1 MNESPKRDELHRL
14 LEHRVTR
21 TVLAVCI
28 VVSLLPF
35 AWVGALQTLFL
46 VVFGLEL
53 TLRLGATARRRRARA
68 DDDPRPS
75 RAELVFLLID
85 FLAWMSFLPLDQ
97 LFGLHASWLRGLR
110 LFRLLLLFRLGRP
123 LIVDLWRVLTR
134 REQLQ
139 QLALVTAAVLALSF
153 LSAIVLTQLA
163 VPHDYDGV
171 HGVPEDFWDRVWWSF
186 RQVESP
192 DNLVSHLGEHP
203 IVLLVSFGLT
213 ITGIFVFSYLIGVGT
228 TVVDQVLR
236 AERRRPVPFHSHTL
250 VIGPIAE
257 SELLVREFVGL
268 YEKNREGR
276 RISWRAIVKWI
287 VDPDHPRPRRYA
299 LPRMALLGPEEMP
312 PPFLYEPTMRWVVH
326 RKGNGDDLV
335 ALRLVAASEAKR
347 VVIVS
352 PPPRPQGDPDATTV
366 TALAAFRSENREAHA
381 FVEVRESANAEV
393 VRALG
398 GPGTHTLDVSR
409 VLGLFLVQHLLT
421 PGVERIFQE
430 LLSASGHELYTHVF
444 LDPDERRA
452 LAARQLDFTE
462 LRRCARKDGVLLLG
476 VFQGEEVRRSPRDLI
491 DADALDARFCPN
503 ATPDRAPERASP
515 VRGLFG
521 IALNY
526 AHLRAVAHACLKS
539 GATPPAPS
547 AEFLLDELELERCP
561 RPRRVVLVGY
571 DSALRSLA
579 EGLARVVEGVELVS
593 VMSTERL
600 NPGRRTRLGLGADG
614 SRALENGGSLRVV
627 LDDASVIAERA
638 ARLAEDADAVV
649 FLSDGRE
656 QDADA
661 HTLLRVLRFAAA
673 LGHEGPE
680 LRCLV
685 EVEGLADPEPVQAKL
700 RLISR
705 RLRPVFLSTERLTRY
720 FLVHSAFVPG
730 VSAVY
735 DSLLSARGESLVR
748 IPLAPRPD
756 DARGLT
762 FDALIETFAPLG
774 CLPVAVEVSTPSGEE
789 VLVNPARDLRLERR
803 VVSAVFA
810 LADRS
815 RLEELLRRRTSEAP
829 QSDGDDEVS
838 DASPASPESS
848 ESPESP
854 ESSASP
860 ESSKSSESSESSES
874 DARRGQSP

>member
-1 MNESPKRDELHRL
+1 MTESRKRDELHRL

-21 TVLAVCI
+21 SVLAVCI

-53 TLRLGATARRRRARA
+53 TLRLGATARRRRTRGE
-68 DDDPRPS
+68 DDPRPS
-75 RAELVFLLID
+75 RAELVFLVID
-85 FLAWMSFLPLDQ
+85 FLAWASFLPLDE

-139 QLALVTAAVLALSF
+139 QLGLVTAAVLALSF

-171 HGVPEDFWDRVWWSF
+171 DGIPEGFWDRVWWSF

-192 DNLVSHLGEHP
+192 DNLVAHLGEHP
-203 IVLLVSFGLT
+203 IVLLVSFLLT

-250 VIGPIAE
+250 VVGPIAE

-352 PPPRPQGDPDATTV
+352 PSPRPQGDPDATTV

-452 LAARQLDFTE
+452 LATRPLDFAE
-462 LRRCARKDGVLLLG
+462 LRRRARKEGALLLG
-476 VFQGEEVRRSPRDLI
+476 LFEGDEARRSTRDLI
-491 DADALDARFCPN
+491 DAESLAPRFCPN
-503 ATPDRAPERASP
+503 AVASDGSAPGRPATSVPATSVPASS
-515 VRGLFG
+515 VQGIFG

-526 AHLRAVAHACLKS
+526 AHLRTVAQACLKAGS
-539 GATPPAPS
+539 TPPAPA
-547 AEFLLDELELERCP
+547 AESLLDEVELDRCP

-579 EGLARVVEGVELVS
+579 EGLARVVERVELVS

-627 LDDASVIAERA
+627 LDDTSVVAERA
-638 ARLAEDADAVV
+638 ARFAEDADAVV

-730 VSAVY
+730 VSAIY
-735 DSLLSARGESLVR
+735 DALLSTRGESLVR
-748 IPLAPRPD
+748 IPLASRPD

-774 CLPVAVEVSTPSGEE
+774 CLPVAVEVSTSNGEE
-789 VLVNPARDLRLERR
+789 VLVNPPGDLRLERR
-803 VVSAVFA
+803 VVSGVFA

-829 QSDGDDEVS
+829 AADAGD
-838 DASPASPESS
+838 
-848 ESPESP
+848 
-854 ESSASP
+854 
-860 ESSKSSESSESSES
+860 ES
-874 DARRGQSP
+874 DTATA

>member
-1 MNESPKRDELHRL
+1 MKASPKRDELERL

-21 TVLAVCI
+21 AVLAVCI

-35 AWVGALQTLFL
+35 AWVGALQTTFL

-75 RAELVFLLID
+75 RAELLFVLID
-85 FLAWMSFLPLDQ
+85 FFAWMSFLPLDQ

-123 LIVDLWRVLTR
+123 LLVDLWRVLTR

-139 QLALVTAAVLALSF
+139 QLGLVTAAVLALSF

-171 HGVPEDFWDRVWWSF
+171 DGIPEDFWDRVWWSF

-192 DNLVSHLGEHP
+192 DNLVAHLGEHP

-250 VIGPIAE
+250 VVGPIAE

-276 RISWRAIVKWI
+276 RISWRAVVKWI

-352 PPPRPQGDPDATTV
+352 PPPRPQGDPDATTI

-398 GPGTHTLDVSR
+398 GPGTHALDVSR

-452 LAARQLDFTE
+452 LAARPLDFTE
-462 LRRCARKDGVLLLG
+462 LRRRARKEGALLLG
-476 VFQGEEVRRSPRDLI
+476 LFEGEEVQRSARDLI
-491 DADALDARFCPN
+491 DGESLGARFCPSV
-503 ATPDRAPERASP
+503 AVPDRATSVRAS
-515 VRGLFG
+515 VQGLFG

-526 AHLRAVAHACLKS
+526 AHLRSVARACLTS
-539 GATPPAPS
+539 GSTPPAPS
-547 AEFLLDELELERCP
+547 AAFLLDELELERCP
-561 RPRRVVLVGY
+561 WPRRVVLVGY

-579 EGLARVVEGVELVS
+579 EGLARAVEGVELVS

-614 SRALENGGSLRVV
+614 SRALENGGSLKVV

-638 ARLAEDADAVV
+638 ARLAENADAVV

-700 RLISR
+700 RLLSR

-730 VSAVY
+730 VSAIY
-735 DSLLSARGESLVR
+735 DALLSARGESLVR
-748 IPLAPRPD
+748 IPLASRPD
-756 DARGLT
+756 DVRGLT
-762 FDALIETFAPLG
+762 FDGLIETFAPLG
-774 CLPVAVEVSTPSGEE
+774 CLPVAVEVSTPNGEE
-789 VLVNPARDLRLERR
+789 VLVNPPRELRLERR
-803 VVSAVFA
+803 VVASVFA

-815 RLEELLRRRTSEAP
+815 RLEESLRRRTSEAP
-829 QSDGDDEVS
+829 VDVGE
-838 DASPASPESS
+838 AAP
-848 ESPESP
+848 
-854 ESSASP
+854 
-860 ESSKSSESSESSES
+860 ESSESSES
-874 DARRGQSP
+874 PE

>member
-1 MNESPKRDELHRL
+1 MNESPRRDELHRL

-21 TVLAVCI
+21 SVLAVCI

-35 AWVGALQTLFL
+35 GWVGALQTLFL

-68 DDDPRPS
+68 EDDPRPS

-85 FLAWMSFLPLDQ
+85 FLAWVSFLPLDQ

-123 LIVDLWRVLTR
+123 LLVDLWRVLTR

-139 QLALVTAAVLALSF
+139 QLGLVTAAVLALSF

-171 HGVPEDFWDRVWWSF
+171 DSVPEDFWDRVWWSF

-203 IVLLVSFGLT
+203 IVLLVSFLLT

-236 AERRRPVPFHSHTL
+236 AERRRPVPFDAHTL
-250 VIGPIAE
+250 VVGPIAE

-326 RKGNGDDLV
+326 RKGSGDDLV

-352 PPPRPQGDPDATTV
+352 PPPRPQGDPDATTI
-366 TALAAFRSENREAHA
+366 TALAAFRSENPDAHA

-398 GPGTHTLDVSR
+398 GPGTHALDVSR

-452 LAARQLDFTE
+452 LAARPLDFTE
-462 LRRCARKDGVLLLG
+462 LRRRARKEGALLLG
-476 VFQGEEVRRSPRDLI
+476 LFEGEEVQRSARDLI
-491 DADALDARFCPN
+491 DGGSLGARFCPN
-503 ATPDRAPERASP
+503 VAAPDLARPDQATPDQATPDRATPDRA
-515 VRGLFG
+515 VRAASATSVRPTVQGLFG

-526 AHLRAVAHACLKS
+526 AHLRSVAHLCLKPGS
-539 GATPPAPS
+539 TPPVPS
-547 AEFLLDELELERCP
+547 AEFVLDELELERCP

-579 EGLARVVEGVELVS
+579 EGLARAVEGVELVS

-614 SRALENGGSLRVV
+614 SRTLENGGSLQVV

-673 LGHEGPE
+673 LGHDGPE

-700 RLISR
+700 RLLSR

-730 VSAVY
+730 VSAIY
-735 DSLLSARGESLVR
+735 DALLSARGESLVR
-748 IPLAPRPD
+748 IPFASRPD
-756 DARGLT
+756 DVRGLT

-789 VLVNPARDLRLERR
+789 VLVNPPRELRLERR
-803 VVSAVFA
+803 VVASVFA

-829 QSDGDDEVS
+829 VDDG
-838 DASPASPESS
+838 DASPE
-848 ESPESP
+848 
-854 ESSASP
+854 
-860 ESSKSSESSESSES
+860 SSESSESSES
-874 DARRGQSP
+874 PE